1 MSGNGTKLSE
11 LPGGIALNAKVMP
24 NGETRTRI
32 SHVESG
38 LSLSIT
44 STLESPEACGW
55 QNSHRHVSGIIE
67 TYIIQE
73 GWLVVAR
80 QDDRTGQALF
90 THYKVGSLLTLSGED
105 AHNVYVSPAAVFACV
120 KYGSREGRK
129 DWVPADDFDEI
140 VKHLAETDFLPLCH
154 RA

>member
-1 MSGNGTKLSE
+1 MTGNGTKLTE
-11 LPGGIALNAKVMP
+11 VPAGIALAAKVMP

-32 SHVESG
+32 SHPETG

-44 STLESPEACGW
+44 STFETPEAHGW

-67 TYIIQE
+67 TYVVQV
-73 GWLVVAR
+73 GWLVVAHE
-80 QDDRTGQALF
+80 DVVSGQPLF
-90 THYKVGSLLTLSGED
+90 TLYKMGSVFTLSGEA

-120 KYGSREGRK
+120 KYGSREGRN
-129 DWVPADDFDEI
+129 DWVPAGDFDEI
-140 VKHLAETDFLPLCH
+140 VKPLTEADFLPLCH